1 MEYPVIYKQLKLLIK
16 IWERSKADDKDI
28 MIKMMKE
35 SMKEI
40 EERMK
45 YED

>member
-1 MEYPVIYKQLKLLIK
+1 MKYPIVYKQLKLLIK
-16 IWERSKADDKDI
+16 IWEKHGGDDKETV
-28 MIKMMKE
+28 IKMMKE

-40 EERMK
+40 EEQVK